1 MSSERA
7 FISNALEASIRIGL
21 LVLLAAWCFEIVRP
35 FIIPFA
41 WGIIIAVGTHTL
53 FLYLEERLGNRSKLA
68 ATIIVL
74 LGLIILVIPAVMLSD
89 TLVSTAQG
97 LASGLKE
104 GTIVIPPPPQS
115 VKSWPI
121 IGSSLD
127 AFWSQAST
135 NLESALAR
143 LAPHLKV
150 IGTWLL
156 SRAAGAGWGLL
167 QFVIAIV
174 IAGALLIHVE
184 TGKKAAYAI
193 AVRLAGG
200 KGKEFADLA
209 EATVR
214 SVTRGILGVAL
225 IQSILIGLG
234 FVVVGVPGAGLWA
247 LLCLILSVVQI
258 GAFPVVVPVLIYV
271 FSTTN
276 TAVAVVFLIWN
287 LFAGSIDNI
296 LKPLLLGRGVEV
308 PMVIIFV
315 GAIGGFISSGII
327 GLFVGAVVL
336 VLGYRLFLAWLESD
350 PSSEAQERNLQTEDA
365 GKITADC
372 KE

>member
-7 FISNALEASIRIGL
+7 FVSNALEASIRIGL

-35 FIIPFA
+35 FVIPFA
-41 WGIIIAVGTHTL
+41 WGIIIAVGTHPL
-53 FLYLEERLGNRSKLA
+53 FLLLERRLGNRRKLA
-68 ATIIVL
+68 ATLIVV

-89 TLVSTAQG
+89 TLVSTAHG
-97 LASGLKE
+97 LAAGLKE

-115 VKSWPI
+115 VKTWPLV
-121 IGSSLD
+121 GSSLD

-135 NLESALAR
+135 NLESALTR

-150 IGTWLL
+150 VGSWLL

-174 IAGALLIHVE
+174 IAGALLVHAE
-184 TGKKAAYAI
+184 TGRKAAYAI

-200 KGKEFADLA
+200 KGKEFTDLA

-258 GAFPVVVPVLIYV
+258 GAFPVVVPVIIYV
-271 FSTTN
+271 FTT
-276 TAVAVVFLIWN
+276 TDTSVAIVFLIWN

-308 PMVIIFV
+308 PMVVIFV

-327 GLFVGAVVL
+327 GLFVGAVLL
-336 VLGYRLFLAWLESD
+336 VLGYRLFLAWLKSG
-350 PSSEAQERNLQTEDA
+350 PSSEDQERDGRTEA
-365 GKITADC
+365 VGKTAA
-372 KE
+372 E

>member
-41 WGIIIAVGTHTL
+41 WGIIIAVGAHPL
-53 FLYLEERLGNRSKLA
+53 FLFLERRLGNRRRLA
-68 ATIIVL
+68 ATLIVF
-74 LGLIILVIPAVMLSD
+74 LGLILLVIPAVMLSD
-89 TLVSTAQG
+89 TMFATAHG

-104 GTIVIPPPPQS
+104 GTIAIPPPPQS
-115 VKSWPI
+115 IKTWPI
-121 IGSSLD
+121 IGPELD
-127 AFWSQAST
+127 AFWSQASS
-135 NLESALAR
+135 NIESALTR
-143 LAPHLKV
+143 LAPYLKV
-150 IGTWLL
+150 VGSWLL

-174 IAGALLIHVE
+174 IAGALLVHEE
-184 TGKKAAYAI
+184 TGRKAAYAI
-193 AVRLAGG
+193 AVRLAGD
-200 KGKEFADLA
+200 KGKEFTDLA

-225 IQSILIGLG
+225 IQSILIGFG
-234 FVVVGVPGAGLWA
+234 FVVMGVPGAGLWA

-258 GAFPVVVPVLIYV
+258 GAFPVVVPVVIYV
-271 FSTTN
+271 FSTAD
-276 TAVAVVFLIWN
+276 TATAIVFLIWN
-287 LFAGSIDNI
+287 LFAGSTDNI

-308 PMVIIFV
+308 PMIIIFV
-315 GAIGGFISSGII
+315 GAIGGFIWSGII

-336 VLGYRLFLAWLESD
+336 VLGYRLFLAWLQFG
-350 PSSEAQERNLQTEDA
+350 PSAEAQERDGQTEDV
-365 GKITADC
+365 GKIAA
-372 KE
+372 E